1 MVGKLYLV
9 GCGLA
14 PDLITLRAL
23 TVAREADYVFMDSYT
38 SRLLGDGLGELE
50 ELIGKAVEVLG
61 RSDLEEGLTKKVLS
75 LASVKRV
82 ALLVVGDP
90 LVATT
95 HSAIVVEAV
104 KRGIDVEVVPG
115 ISIVPT
121 ALTLSGLMIYKMG
134 RIATIT
140 YPVHEVLSEYPYN
153 VLKDNDERGLHTL
166 FLLEMDAEKGYY
178 MTVPE
183 AIEILYKLEESR
195 REGVVSPKR
204 LAVAVG
210 ALGDRERQRVCPGT
224 LDELMRF
231 DADVPHTL
239 IVVSPKPHFMEEEA
253 LDAAKRMLCK

>member
-1 MVGKLYLV
+1 MVGKLYLI

-23 TVAREADYVFMDSYT
+23 TIAKEADHVYADSYT
-38 SRLLGDGLGELE
+38 SRLLGDGLAELE
-50 ELIGKAVEVLG
+50 ELIGRKVEVLG
-61 RSDLEEGLTKKVLS
+61 RADLEENLMKRVLS
-75 LASVKRV
+75 LASTKRV

-95 HSAIVVEAV
+95 HNAVIVEAV
-104 KRGIDVEVVPG
+104 KRGIEVEVIPG

-121 ALTLSGLMIYKMG
+121 ALTMSGLMIYKMG

-140 YPVHEVLSEYPYN
+140 YPVHGVLSEHPYN
-153 VLKDNDERGLHTL
+153 VLKDNDKRGLHTL

-178 MTVPE
+178 MRIHE
-183 AIEILYKLEESR
+183 AIEILYRLEEKR
-195 REGVVSPKR
+195 REGVVSPER

-210 ALGDRERQRVCPGT
+210 ALGDRERQKVCPGT
-224 LDELMRF
+224 LDELLRF

-253 LDAAKRMLCK
+253 LDAVKQMFCE

>member
-14 PDLITLRAL
+14 PDLITLRAID
-23 TVAREADYVFMDSYT
+23 VARQADYVLMDSYT
-38 SRLLGDGLGELE
+38 SRLLGKGSAGLE
-50 ELIGKAVEVLG
+50 ELIGKDIVVVG
-61 RSDLEEGLTKKVLS
+61 RADLEEKVVEKVLS
-75 LASVKRV
+75 LASKKRV

-95 HSAIVVEAV
+95 HNAVVVEAV
-104 KRGIDVEVVPG
+104 KRGIEVEVVPG

-121 ALTLSGLMIYKMG
+121 ALTMSGLMIYKMG
-134 RIATIT
+134 RVATIT
-140 YPVHEVLSEYPYN
+140 YPVHGVYSEHPYN

-183 AIEILYKLEESR
+183 AIEILFRLEESK
-195 REGVVSPKR
+195 REGLISPQR
-204 LAVAVG
+204 LAVAIG
-210 ALGDRERQRVCPGT
+210 ALGDKKKQRVCPGT
-224 LDELMRF
+224 LKELSSF
-231 DADVPHTL
+231 EADVPHTL

-253 LDAAKRMLCK
+253 LDAVKKMFCR

>member
-9 GCGLA
+9 GCGLT

-23 TVAREADYVFMDSYT
+23 TVAREADHVFVDSYT
-38 SRLLGDGLGELE
+38 SRLLGDGLAKLE
-50 ELIGKAVEVLG
+50 ELIGRKVEVLG
-61 RSDLEEGLTKKVLS
+61 RSDLEEGLTKKVLP
-75 LASVKRV
+75 LASTRRV

-95 HSAIVVEAV
+95 HNAIVVDAV

-115 ISIVPT
+115 VSIVPT

-140 YPVHEVLSEYPYN
+140 YPVHGVLSEHPYN

-178 MTVPE
+178 MRVPE
-183 AIEILYKLEESR
+183 AIEILYKLEER
-195 REGVVSPKR
+195 RGEGVVSPER

-224 LDELMRF
+224 LGELMGF